1 MGSANPDWAGFSVC
15 PIQQLSLSSLVK
27 KGREIRIKSPVFAE
41 LKLLGFPDDDD
52 TWLL

>member
-15 PIQQLSLSSLVK
+15 PIQWLSSSSLVK
-27 KGREIRIKSPVFAE
+27 KGREVRIKSVFAE